1 MTNRQCSNKKRQME
15 NCARKSSAMSPVT
28 TTKTHSK
35 YLSTHSALVLCSCLL
50 FELINIAS
58 TQSTDIEL
66 DAKATLLHRIDS
78 FNLLVYTFLLTLTI
92 LTIWLFKHHRVSW
105 LHETGLA
112 IIYGKRCNDD
122 KSKLIEYL
130 KMPLPLP
137 HFGGCCCI
145 FILLY
150 EIQMNRL

>member
-1 MTNRQCSNKKRQME
+1 ME